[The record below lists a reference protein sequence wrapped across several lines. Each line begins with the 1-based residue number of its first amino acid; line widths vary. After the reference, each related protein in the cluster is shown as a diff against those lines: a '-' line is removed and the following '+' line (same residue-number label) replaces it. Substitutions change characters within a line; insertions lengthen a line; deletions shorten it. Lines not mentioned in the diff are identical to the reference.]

1 MRSPSLVRQLTEAFT
16 QIPVIDAHE
25 HLPPEHV
32 RTSMRVDVF
41 TLFSHYT
48 HLDQI
53 TAGLSEADYE
63 RVHNPDLPLD
73 ARWQLFAPVLA
84 NIRYG
89 SYARPAFIAAKE
101 FYGFDDINDETYRPL
116 SEAMQA
122 ANTEGLYRRVLVEK
136 CGLKAALT
144 QAGRTDY
151 DDELFI
157 PLMPLD
163 TYAGAVTWQQIAQR
177 GREIADEAPDSLDE
191 YLEMIREGLRKW
203 KQERVVGLKMISRTY
218 GPPSC
223 AQAFELFENLRNG
236 SCQNL
241 PEMNPLRDF
250 LMESMLD
257 LAAEEALVIAVHTGM
272 WGDFRTL
279 DPQHMIPIIQRHPA
293 TRFDV
298 YHAGMPWVRETGVIG
313 KNHANVWLN
322 LCWCHIISPKMT
334 RSFLDEWVDMV
345 PVNKIIGFGGDYCDP
360 VEKVYGHLVMA
371 HEDIAHVLA
380 GRIDEGLIDLD
391 DTLLLA
397 RKWFYENP
405 KQLYGLTV

>member
-1 MRSPSLVRQLTEAFT
+1 MARAALVDQLIAAFT
-16 QIPVIDAHE
+16 EIPVIDAHE

-32 RTSMRVDVF
+32 RTGKRVDVF

-48 HLDQI
+48 HLDQT
-53 TAGLSEADYE
+53 TAGLSEADYQ
-63 RVHNPDLPLD
+63 RVHDPDLPLGL
-73 ARWQLFAPVLA
+73 RWKLFAPILA
-84 NIRYG
+84 SIRYG
-89 SYARPAFIAAKE
+89 SYARPAFIAARE
-101 FYGFDDINDETYRPL
+101 FYGFDDINEETCQPL
-116 SEAMQA
+116 SEAMAA
-122 ANTEGLYRRVLVEK
+122 ANTEGIYRRVLVDK
-136 CGLKAALT
+136 CGIKAALT
-144 QAGRTDY
+144 QAARTDY
-151 DDELFI
+151 DDGLLI

-163 TYAGAVTWQQIAQR
+163 TYAGVSTWPQIAQR
-177 GREIADEAPDSLDE
+177 GIEVDEEAPDSLDE
-191 YLEMIREGLRKW
+191 YLQAIREGLRTW
-203 KQERVVGLKMISRTY
+203 KKQNVVGLKMASRTY
-218 GPPSC
+218 GPPSR

-236 SCQNL
+236 SCPSL

-257 LAAEEALVIAVHTGM
+257 MAAEEGLVVAVHTGM

-334 RSFLDEWVDMV
+334 RSLLDEWIDLV
-345 PVNKIIGFGGDYCDP
+345 PINKIIGFGGDYGDP
-360 VEKVYGHLVMA
+360 VEKVYGHLLMA
-371 HEDIAHVLA
+371 REDIAYVLA

-391 DTLLLA
+391 DALLLA

-405 KQLYGLTV
+405 KELYRLTA